1 MEEFRV
7 GEWNGD
13 LPPGQ
18 HNSNGHRRST
28 NDQEAGRCGQS
39 WQPIDLG
46 PYLRGEIQPPAPP
59 SLGLARSDGV
69 RLIYPS
75 REHVVV
81 GETESGKSW
90 FVLACTAAE
99 LLRGNPVV
107 YVHYEEPGPES
118 TIERL
123 RDLGVPDKLMLRPL
137 FRFVAPN
144 EPAQL
149 DNLADLLDPAPT
161 LVIHDGVNEAMTLNG
176 HDILAAEGA
185 ALFRRRLIAP
195 FLRAGAATIACDH
208 LPGGADGTRKNAYG
222 SVHKG
227 NAIDGAR
234 IALENRE
241 PFGRD
246 RRGRSNVYVTKDRP
260 GHLRKHGSADRST
273 VGKTYLGTLV
283 VDASDPF
290 KPLDLAFYA
299 ATPEDTA
306 ATADLSS
313 SKLADTIWEVTWTQ
327 LPDHRVKSKRAL
339 YALMR
344 DAGQSFREAD
354 ASATVHAMLAS
365 GRLIS
370 DGANAFTAA
379 QSAAQ
384 DGEA

>member
-1 MEEFRV
+1 HAA
-7 GEWNGD
+7 D
-13 LPPGQ
+13 Q
-18 HNSNGHRRST
+18 ATAST
-28 NDQEAGRCGQS
+28 EKLGQS
-39 WQPIDLG
+39 WHPIDLG
-46 PYLRGEIQPPAPP
+46 PYLRGEMKPPEPP
-59 SLGLARSDGV
+59 SLGAARSDGV
-69 RLIYPS
+69 RLIYS
-75 REHVVV
+75 GREHVVI

-90 FVLACTAAE
+90 FVLACAAAE
-99 LLRGNPVV
+99 LQRGNPVV

-123 RDLGVPDKLMLRPL
+123 RDLGVPDKLMLPPL

-144 EPAQL
+144 EAANR
-149 DNLADLLDPAPT
+149 DNISNLLDPVPT

-260 GHLRKHGSADRST
+260 GHLRKHGSPDRST

-290 KPLDLAFYA
+290 KPLELMFYA
-299 ATPEDTA
+299 PTPEDTA
-306 ATADLSS
+306 AATDLSK
-313 SKLADTIWEVTWTQ
+313 SKLADTIWEVTRT

-344 DAGQSFREAD
+344 EAGHSFREAD
-354 ASATVHAMLAS
+354 ASATVDAMLEQ
-365 GRLIS
+365 GRLIP

-379 QSAAQ
+379 GSAAQ